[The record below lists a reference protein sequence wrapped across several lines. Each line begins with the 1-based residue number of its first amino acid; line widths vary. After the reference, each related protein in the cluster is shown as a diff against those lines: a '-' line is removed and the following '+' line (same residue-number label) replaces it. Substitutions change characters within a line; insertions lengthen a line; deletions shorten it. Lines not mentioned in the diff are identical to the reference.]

1 MKVGDLVKLR
11 EEYINGTESYLG
23 ALKGENASNLRGL
36 VIEANCHPYE
46 PKDDEDVLVM
56 WNRPTWTGVKGEYS
70 CTVNHDIAEVEAV
83 TNESG

>member
-11 EEYINGTESYLG
+11 EEWINVDESYSEV
-23 ALKGENASNLRGL
+23 ENASNLRGL

-70 CTVNHDIAEVEAV
+70 STVNHDIAEVEVVA
-83 TNESG
+83 NESG

>member
-11 EEYINGTESYLG
+11 EEWINVDESYSEV
-23 ALKGENASNLRGL
+23 ENASNLRGL